1 MIILYYALRIYEVI
15 LLVRIF
21 MSWIRPDPY
30 HPVVQ
35 WVHRL
40 TDPVLEP
47 VRRLLPIRGM
57 GIDFSPIVVFI
68 LIEIL
73 QRVILQASGGYYY

>member
-1 MIILYYALRIYEVI
+1 MNPLHYVYYALRVYEII

-35 WVHRL
+35 
-40 TDPVLEP
+40 
-47 VRRLLPIRGM
+47 
-57 GIDFSPIVVFI
+57 
-68 LIEIL
+68 
-73 QRVILQASGGYYY
+73 